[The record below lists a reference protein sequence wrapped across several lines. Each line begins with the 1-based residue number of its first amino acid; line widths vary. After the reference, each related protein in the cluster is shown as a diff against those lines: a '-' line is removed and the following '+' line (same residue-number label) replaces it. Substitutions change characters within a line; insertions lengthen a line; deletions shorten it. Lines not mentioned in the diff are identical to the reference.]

1 MACSSSPFHG
11 SIVVSALKEVLQD
24 PSFYTS
30 SPVAA
35 GALQAATTHLQWC
48 QDAENESA
56 LSAFSAK
63 TGNAP
68 Q

>member
-1 MACSSSPFHG
+1 MR
-11 SIVVSALKEVLQD
+11 ALKEVLQD
-24 PSFYTS
+24 PLFYTS

-35 GALQAATTHLQWC
+35 GALQAATTRLQWC